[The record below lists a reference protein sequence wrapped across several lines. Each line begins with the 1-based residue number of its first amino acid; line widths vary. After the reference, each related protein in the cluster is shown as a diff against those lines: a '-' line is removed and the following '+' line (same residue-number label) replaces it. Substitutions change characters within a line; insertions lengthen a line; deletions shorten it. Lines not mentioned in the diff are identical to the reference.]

1 MPDNRRT
8 AKTPTMTPI
17 RIAAAQSCAVA
28 GDVAR
33 NVLDHARFIAAAR
46 RAEVEL
52 LLFPE
57 LSLCGY
63 EPALLQH
70 CALRPDDHR
79 LAPIRELAHEARMT
93 IIVGAPLARDDGTAP
108 AIAAFI
114 HTPDGDVAIQT
125 KQHLHPGEEQYAT
138 AGAAAT
144 HLHDLHGEPY
154 ALAICADTAHPQ
166 HPATAAAAGASL
178 YLASMLISEAGYPAD
193 AATLQRHAANHRMG
207 VLMSNHGG
215 PSGGYQCAGRSAFWA
230 PDGSNIVTTPGPG
243 NRLVVVKR
251 CAAGTWTGDVLEVE
265 T

>member
-1 MPDNRRT
+1 
-8 AKTPTMTPI
+8 MTPMC
-17 RIAAAQSCAVA
+17 IAAAQSCALA
-28 GDVAR
+28 GDVAG
-33 NVLDHARFIAAAR
+33 NVLAHTRFIAAAR

-57 LSLCGY
+57 LSLSGY
-63 EPALLQH
+63 EPALLQR
-70 CALRPDDHR
+70 CALRPDDPR
-79 LAPIRELAHEARMT
+79 LAPIRELAREARMT
-93 IIVGAPLARDDGTAP
+93 IIVGAPLARDDGAAP

-114 HTPDGDVAIQT
+114 HTPDGDVAVQT

-144 HLHDLHGEPY
+144 RLHDLRGERY

-166 HPATAAAAGASL
+166 HPTTAAAAGASL

-193 AATLQRHAANHRMG
+193 AATLQTHAAAHHMA

-230 PDGSNIVTTPGPG
+230 PDGSDTVTAPGPG
-243 NRLVVVKR
+243 NCLVIASR
-251 CAAGTWTGDVLEVE
+251 SAAGKWTGDIVEVE